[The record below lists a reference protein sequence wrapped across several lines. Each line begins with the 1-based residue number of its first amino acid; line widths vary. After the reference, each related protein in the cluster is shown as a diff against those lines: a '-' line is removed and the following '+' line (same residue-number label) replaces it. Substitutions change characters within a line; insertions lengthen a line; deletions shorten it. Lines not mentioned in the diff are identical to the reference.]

1 LPINDICRMKLVQIL
16 LMPFSWIYSAVLFVR
31 NWLFDHNFLKSTRGM
46 AQTVVVGNLSLG
58 GTGKTP
64 HSSFIISELS
74 RHFKVALLSRGY
86 GRKSSGFY
94 MLSTDSKA
102 SQVGDEPLLLK
113 KANPTIPVAV
123 CENRL
128 EGIRLI
134 LNELPDVK
142 WVVLDDAY
150 QHRALKGDVHVLLT
164 EFDAPFFKDFVLPS
178 GRLRDHKRQW
188 RRADVVII
196 TKCPDSLTKTEMQ
209 SFVNQFPELKSK
221 HVLFSRMKYGN
232 PVPIFNPNLEFDAD
246 AQVFGFCGIA
256 RPEPFQAH
264 LSKHY
269 SLKKFKSYPDHHGF
283 SGEDIATIRHE
294 FGTFGV
300 LSKMMLTTEKDA
312 MRLLEFPELSEEPIF
327 YIPIEVEFIGENQ
340 NLINTLLEIMNRSVR

>member
-1 LPINDICRMKLVQIL
+1 MKLVQIL

-31 NWLFDHNFLKSTRGM
+31 NWLFDHNLLKSTRGK

-64 HSSFIISELS
+64 HSSLIIRDLS
-74 RHFKVALLSRGY
+74 RHFSVALLSRGY
-86 GRKSSGFY
+86 GRKSKGFY

-113 KANPTIPVAV
+113 KQNPTIPVAV

-128 EGIRLI
+128 EGIELI
-134 LNELPDVK
+134 LKEIPETK
-142 WVVLDDAY
+142 WVVLDDAF

-164 EFDAPFFKDFVLPS
+164 EFGTPFFNDHVLPS

-196 TKCPDSLTKTEMQ
+196 TKCPAELSTQEMQ
-209 SFVNQFPELKSK
+209 SFVNQFPKMKSK
-221 HVLFSRMKYGN
+221 QVLFSRMKYGVPR
-232 PVPIFNPNLEFDAD
+232 PVFNPGLSFDSD

-256 RPEPFQAH
+256 RPASFQDH
-264 LSKHY
+264 LEKHY
-269 SLKKFKSYPDHHGF
+269 SLKKFKFYPDHHAF
-283 SGEDIATIRHE
+283 TDADIATIRHD

-312 MRLLEFPELSEEPIF
+312 MRLLEFQELKDEPIF

-340 NLINTLLEIMNRSVR
+340 NLTSTLLDFMNRHVR

>member
-1 LPINDICRMKLVQIL
+1 MKLVQIL

-31 NWLFDHNFLKSTRGM
+31 NWLFDHNLLKSTRGM

-74 RHFKVALLSRGY
+74 RDFKVALLSRGY
-86 GRKSSGFY
+86 GRKSKGFY
-94 MLSTDSKA
+94 MLSTDSNA

-113 KANPTIPVAV
+113 KRNPSIPVAV

-128 EGIRLI
+128 EGIQLI
-134 LNELPDVK
+134 LKQIPETK
-142 WVVLDDAY
+142 WVVLDDAF

-164 EFDAPFFKDFVLPS
+164 EFDAPFFNDHVLPS

-196 TKCPDSLTKTEMQ
+196 TKCPDSLTQGEMQ
-209 SFVNQFPELKSK
+209 SFVNQFPRLKSK
-221 HVLFSRMKYGN
+221 QVFFSKMKYGS
-232 PVPIFNPNLEFDAD
+232 PVPVFNQELRFNPD

-256 RPEPFQAH
+256 RPDSFRIH
-264 LSKHY
+264 LEEHY

-283 SGEDIATIRHE
+283 SPTDIATIRHD
-294 FGTFGV
+294 FGTFGD

-312 MRLLEFPELSEEPIF
+312 MRLLEFQELKDEPIF

-340 NLINTLLEIMNRSVR
+340 NLTNTLLDLMNRSVR

>member
-1 LPINDICRMKLVQIL
+1 
-16 LMPFSWIYSAVLFVR
+16 MPFSWIYSAVLFVR
-31 NWLFDHNFLKSTRGM
+31 NWLFDHNLLKSTRGK

-64 HSSFIISELS
+64 HSSLIIRELS
-74 RHFKVALLSRGY
+74 RHFSVALLSRGY
-86 GRKSSGFY
+86 GRKSKGFY

-113 KANPTIPVAV
+113 KQNPTIPVAV
-123 CENRL
+123 CENRID
-128 EGIRLI
+128 GIDLI
-134 LNELPDVK
+134 LKEMPSVQ

-150 QHRALKGDVHVLLT
+150 QHRALKGDVHVLLS
-164 EFDAPFFKDFVLPS
+164 EYNAPFFKDFVLPS
-178 GRLRDHKRQW
+178 GRLRDHKKQW

-196 TKCPDSLTKTEMQ
+196 TKCPANLTSEEMQ

-221 HVLFSRMKYGN
+221 QVLFSKMKYGN
-232 PVPIFNPNLEFDAD
+232 PVPVFNPNLKFDID

-256 RPEPFQAH
+256 RPDTFQAH
-264 LSKHY
+264 LVEHY

-283 SGEDIATIRHE
+283 THADIATIRHD
-294 FGTFGV
+294 FGTFDV

-312 MRLLEFPELSEEPIF
+312 MRLLEFQELRDEPIF

-340 NLINTLLEIMNRSVR
+340 NLINTLLVFMNRQVR